1 MFLQRLLVALI
12 LLPIG
17 LWALF
22 TSEISFAIFMIL
34 VFVIASWEYIHLFKN
49 GKYQPAGFAIFGAV
63 ICSLGSVTYFKTA
76 LPLVFIVP
84 FILLS
89 AAFHLWQYERGREES
104 VLDLTISLA
113 GILYLGILGSY
124 FMAIRVLPGGDW
136 WIFTVLT
143 SVWWADTG
151 AYAVGKNFG
160 KRPLAVRLSP
170 KKTWEGYFGG
180 ILAALIGS
188 PLLLQ
193 LYWAL
198 DLPVDKTITIPRVI
212 LLGAVM
218 GVLPTLGDLTI
229 SMIKRYFKVKDT
241 GTILAGHGGM
251 LDRIDSWLWAVSI
264 GYYLITILFI
274 SV

>member
-22 TSEISFAIFMIL
+22 SSEISFAIFMTLI
-34 VFVIASWEYIHLFKN
+34 FVIAGWEYIQLFKN
-49 GKYQPAGFAIFGAV
+49 GQYQPAHFAIIGAV
-63 ICSLGSVTYFKTA
+63 ICSLGSVTYYKTA

-84 FILLS
+84 FILMT
-89 AAFHLWQYERGREES
+89 AAFHLWHFEHGREKA
-104 VLDLTISLA
+104 VLDMTISFA

-151 AYAVGKNFG
+151 AYAIGKNFG
-160 KRPLAVRLSP
+160 KRPLAARLSP
-170 KKTWEGYFGG
+170 KKTWEGYIGG

-188 PLLLQ
+188 PLLLK
-193 LYWAL
+193 LYWVL

-264 GYYLITILFI
+264 GYYLITLLFI
-274 SV
+274 SI

>member
-1 MFLQRLLVALI
+1 MFLQRLLVALV

-22 TSEISFAIFMIL
+22 YSEISFAIFMMI
-34 VFVIASWEYIHLFKN
+34 VFAIAGWEYIQLFQI
-49 GKYQPAGFAIFGAV
+49 GEYQPARFAIIGAV
-63 ICSLGSVTYFKTA
+63 IFSLGSVTYFKTA
-76 LPLVFIVP
+76 LPLVFVVP
-84 FILLS
+84 FILM
-89 AAFHLWQYERGREES
+89 AAAYHLWHYERGRESS
-104 VLDLTISLA
+104 VLDMTISFA
-113 GILYLGILGSY
+113 GILYLGVLGSY

-151 AYAVGKNFG
+151 AYVIGKNFG
-160 KRPLAVRLSP
+160 KRPLAARLSP

-180 ILAALIGS
+180 IVAAIIGS
-188 PLLLQ
+188 PLLLK
-193 LYWAL
+193 LSWIL
-198 DLPVDKTITIPRVI
+198 DLPVDKAITIPRVI

-264 GYYLITILFI
+264 GYYLITLLFI
-274 SV
+274 SI